1 MKHGLSELG
10 KEQARLAGRSF
21 ASDYCK
27 RDGPTGSISAL
38 RGVAIFSSDFTRA
51 RERYIDHIESVEHCF
66 LRCFPEITLI
76 FLEIEYF
83 EANLTFHIFFL
94 SGLFFFRS
102 IFADELAKSKIP
114 LYNDDIILETRLRE
128 RFFGDLNGGP
138 DTRYRDVWNIDLKDA
153 DHTEFHVESANS
165 VLHRTTKLV
174 LELDE
179 ILERQQ
185 SAQSKGSAKT
195 EDSCWKCILVA
206 HGDVLQILQTGFLRH
221 PDASR
226 HRNLEHLETASI
238 RELILHE

>member
-1 MKHGLSELG
+1 VKHGLSELG

-38 RGVAIFSSDFTRA
+38 RGVAIFSSDFARA
-51 RERYIDHIESVEHCF
+51 RE
-66 LRCFPEITLI
+66 T
-76 FLEIEYF
+76 
-83 EANLTFHIFFL
+83 A
-94 SGLFFFRS
+94 S
-102 IFADELAKSKIP
+102 IFAEELAKSKIP